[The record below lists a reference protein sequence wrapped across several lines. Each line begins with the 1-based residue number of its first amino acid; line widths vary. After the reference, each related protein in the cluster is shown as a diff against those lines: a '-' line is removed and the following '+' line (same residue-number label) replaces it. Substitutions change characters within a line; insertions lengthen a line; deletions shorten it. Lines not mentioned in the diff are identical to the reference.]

1 VERSE
6 TGPNDPNAANVVNG
20 VTLQP
25 STYRSVWPW
34 ALCLA
39 LLSVACDVKV
49 GEGGL
54 SLDVAVGKATDEWR
68 RTYTV
73 APGGRLEIVNTNGQ
87 IHVSGSTGSEVEVL
101 AMREVRA
108 RSEEAAR
115 EVLRASDIL
124 EEIAPDRVSV
134 RTPENREGGR
144 RSQILVRYEVRIPPG
159 LNVVLKTQ
167 NGEVRLENTEG
178 RFTAAATNGRVTG
191 SGVAGSV
198 EASTVNGNI
207 QMDLR
212 EVTDQTRLVTV
223 NGSVRLTVPPAI
235 AADVDA
241 SVVNGTVLVEDGL
254 ALEASERSR
263 QRVEGRLNGGGP
275 RIVVQTTNGSI
286 RVRASP

>member
-1 VERSE
+1 V
-6 TGPNDPNAANVVNG
+6 P
-20 VTLQP
+20 
-25 STYRSVWPW
+25 
-34 ALCLA
+34 
-39 LLSVACDVKV
+39 
-49 GEGGL
+49 
-54 SLDVAVGKATDEWR
+54 
-68 RTYTV
+68 
-73 APGGRLEIVNTNGQ
+73 
-87 IHVSGSTGSEVEVL
+87 H
-101 AMREVRA
+101 
-108 RSEEAAR
+108 
-115 EVLRASDIL
+115 L